1 MGPGPGPLWRP
12 SGPLEYDRLHMAPAR
27 TATRQPSRRPTSGKL
42 RAILQDVGTPPP
54 SPFVPA
60 PFQEAALAAVR
71 TSDVLVSAPTGSG
84 KTWIAEQAISE
95 LLAAGGTAW
104 YTTPLKALS
113 NQKFHRFT
121 GLYGAD
127 SVGLL
132 TGERRINAQAP
143 VIVATT
149 EILRNALYGGRLT
162 PDLIVLDEAH
172 YISDRERGTA
182 WEEILLMAPRKTRL
196 LLLSATFPNA
206 DLIAAWL
213 SDVRGKRPHV
223 IMERERP
230 VPLRYVLAD
239 GRGRLMPPDAIGH
252 LPGGGASSAWLQGLM
267 RELEHYG
274 LLPAILFFPSRR
286 QCDEAARALASFRAF
301 GPELRA
307 AAMGRWER
315 EFPFL
320 RQHAF
325 RNAVIDSGVAPHH
338 AGHTTAWRLAV
349 EDLLAR
355 GLIRVVCATTT
366 LASGLDVPARTV
378 ALSTLVRNSPDGPV
392 LLTATEFH
400 QMSGRAG
407 RRGKDTLG
415 VVVLPATSRDEARE
429 GLALIDAE
437 PDPVTSSFAPGYVQ
451 VLNLLQRGTLEDAL
465 RELSR
470 SLAAFER
477 RDEVR
482 RLREAIASIPPDD
495 LTERPCDD
503 RLITRGRYERMRDR
517 LNRLERQ
524 AGQGRGSPDE
534 VNALK
539 EEVAAWPCATC
550 PVEERCLATIEA
562 LRTRELRRSSLRQ
575 ALYGVEGSLADEFAR
590 RAAVLRRLGYL
601 DDTHRLTPDGVWA
614 AELRHPRVLF
624 LAEVVRRSLIGGS
637 TAAWAAIAG
646 ALATERAPRR
656 GGEAGLEALAKLAR
670 ELVDLERQHALKPDD
685 VAGQFEPEWDPASRR
700 RIPSPADRRA
710 DVVMAWM
717 RGADWNHLVAESQA
731 EEGDLQR
738 IILQA
743 AEVLMQL
750 EGLPFP
756 DVRTAARD
764 ARLRLLRTPVV

>member
-1 MGPGPGPLWRP
+1 
-12 SGPLEYDRLHMAPAR
+12 MAP
-27 TATRQPSRRPTSGKL
+27 TKPVTRQLVRRPTSGKL

-54 SPFVPA
+54 APFVPA

-71 TSDVLVSAPTGSG
+71 TGDVLVSAPTGSG
-84 KTWIAEQAISE
+84 KTWIAEQAIGE
-95 LLAAGGTAW
+95 ILASGGTAW

-113 NQKFHRFT
+113 NQKFHRFV
-121 GLYGAD
+121 GLYGVE

-132 TGERRINAQAP
+132 TGERRVNAQAP

-149 EILRNALYGGRLT
+149 EILRNALYGNRLI

-172 YISDRERGTA
+172 YLADQERGTA
-182 WEEILLMAPRKTRL
+182 WEEILLLASRRTRF

-206 DLIAAWL
+206 DVIAAWL
-213 SDVRGKRPHV
+213 TEVRGRRPEV
-223 IMERERP
+223 IAEHTRP

-239 GRGRLMPPDAIGH
+239 GRGRLIPPEALGH
-252 LPGGGASSAWLQGLM
+252 LPPGGRSSGWLQGLL
-267 RELEHYG
+267 RELEHYS
-274 LLPAILFFPSRR
+274 LLPVILFFPSRR
-286 QCDEAARALASFRAF
+286 QCDDAARTLAMLRAF
-301 GPELRA
+301 GPELRGA
-307 AAMGRWER
+307 ALGRWER

-320 RQHAF
+320 RQHPF

-378 ALSTLVRNSPDGPV
+378 ALSTLVRNSPEGPV

-407 RRGKDTLG
+407 RRGKDTIG
-415 VVVLPATSRDEARE
+415 VVVLPAVSREEARE

-437 PDPVTSSFAPGYVQ
+437 PDPVTSSFTPGYVQ
-451 VLNLLQRGTLEDAL
+451 VLNLLRQSTLQEAL
-465 RELSR
+465 GELNR

-477 RDEVR
+477 REEVK
-482 RLREAIASIPPDD
+482 RLRDAIASIAPDE
-495 LTERPCDD
+495 LAERPCDD
-503 RLITRGRYERMRDR
+503 RLVTRGRYERMRER
-517 LNRLERQ
+517 LTRLERQ
-524 AGQGRGSPDE
+524 VVQGQAESEE
-534 VNALK
+534 VTSLK

-550 PVEERCLATIEA
+550 PVERRCLATIEA
-562 LRTRELRRSSLRQ
+562 LRARELRRSSLRQ
-575 ALYGVEGSLADEFAR
+575 ALHTVESSLADEFTR
-590 RAAVLRRLGYL
+590 RAAVLRKLRYL
-601 DDTHRLTPDGVWA
+601 DESYRPTAEGVWA
-614 AELRHPRVLF
+614 AELRHPRVLM
-624 LAEVVRRSLIGGS
+624 LAEAVRRSLIGGS
-637 TAAWAAIAG
+637 TAAWAAAGG

-656 GGEAGLEALAKLAR
+656 GGEAGLQALAKLAR
-670 ELVDLERQHALKPDD
+670 ELADLERQHALKPDGT
-685 VAGQFEPEWDPASRR
+685 AQQFEPEWDPISRR

-710 DVVMAWM
+710 DVAMAWM
-717 RGADWNHLVAESQA
+717 RGADWNHLVAESEA

-764 ARLRLLRTPVV
+764 ARLRLLRPPVV